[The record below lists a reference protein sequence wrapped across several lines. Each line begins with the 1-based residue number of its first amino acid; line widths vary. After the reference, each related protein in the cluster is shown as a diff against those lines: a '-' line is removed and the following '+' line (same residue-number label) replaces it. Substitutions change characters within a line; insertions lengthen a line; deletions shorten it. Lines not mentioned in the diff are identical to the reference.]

1 MKSPPDEK
9 TMGVLNASSRD
20 RKPGGKWRV
29 IILVTLTLVLLASGS
44 LVGLESYRQAGINE
58 KRAEFMFELSLAE
71 SRYADVKDW
80 PQWYKDQLPADC
92 VHTPFEEWVAHCEQG
107 QEGRSQL
114 AYRIDSAIND
124 ADGGIVFETPAPTV
138 AELEKF
144 IEDTEPLANEAADL
158 LQYQHLSILP
168 LFEDGLPSSNLSTSS
183 ALRVLI
189 QRSVVFQRLGLW
201 DRAWDD
207 TTTAMRLCQGWD
219 YPTSFIHASVSI
231 LVERSAH
238 KRIST
243 MVRVRTPPLAVLR
256 GWLEQP
262 SPPTGSGRRLL
273 ELEYANTPQYMK
285 GFDGESDESW
295 KWFIE
300 GSPPS
305 WFDYMNPNLDWE
317 DRKEAFAGKVD
328 LIQLISKQLR
338 SMRTVLENSHGDL
351 SDLDSSNPLL
361 SSYTDYPK
369 LVFELGLLR
378 QTTALLSRV
387 LLARHDGDVNTAM
400 GSAAADSTD
409 HEVFIDGADIV
420 IRVRYGKDLLARL
433 PNEYA
438 DEDEFYEIFQPV
450 RIPLKP

>member
-1 MKSPPDEK
+1 MKTPPDEK
-9 TMGVLNASSRD
+9 TLDVLNASSRD

-29 IILVTLTLVLLASGS
+29 IVLVTLTVVLLASGS

-71 SRYADVKDW
+71 ARYVDVEDW

-107 QEGRSQL
+107 QEDRSQL
-114 AYRIDSAIND
+114 ADRINKADVGDDGRIRFDS
-124 ADGGIVFETPAPTV
+124 PPPTV

-144 IEDTEPLANEAADL
+144 IEDTEPLANEAAEL

-168 LFEDGLPSSNLSTSS
+168 PYENGLPSPNWSPNM
-183 ALRVLI
+183 ALRMLI
-189 QRSVVFQRLGLW
+189 QRSVVFQHLGLW
-201 DRAWDD
+201 DKAWND
-207 TTTAMRLCQGWD
+207 TTAAMRLCQSWD
-219 YPTSFIHASVSI
+219 YPTSYADALTSLVFERYAHETISAMVS
-231 LVERSAH
+231 
-238 KRIST
+238 
-243 MVRVRTPPLAVLR
+243 VRTPPPAVLR

-262 SPPTGSGRRLL
+262 SPPTGYGRRLL
-273 ELEYANTPQYMK
+273 ELEYADTPQYMK

-305 WFDYMNPNLDWE
+305 WFDYVNPNLDWE
-317 DRKEAFAGKVD
+317 DRKKAFAGKVD
-328 LIQLISKQLR
+328 LIQLVSKQLR

-361 SSYTDYPK
+361 SYYTDYPK
-369 LVFELGLLR
+369 RVFELGLLR
-378 QTTALLSRV
+378 QTTALMSRV
-387 LLARHDGDVNTAM
+387 LLARHDGNVNTVM
-400 GSAAADSTD
+400 GGAASDFPD
-409 HEVFIDGADIV
+409 HEVFIDGTDIV

-433 PNEYA
+433 PNKYA
-438 DEDEFYEIFQPV
+438 DEDEFYLVFEPV
-450 RIPLKP
+450 RFSLNP